1 MANLKEIRTRIE
13 SVNSTKQITSAMK
26 MVAASKLRKSQNA
39 IMALRPYAEKF
50 SEIMVA
56 VSKSTSQRDN
66 ETTSRDAS
74 QQVQSSSF
82 DSQQLERLL
91 LIPVSSNKG
100 LCGVFNANV
109 IRATIN
115 LIKEEYQELYDKG
128 NVDILCIGAKVEESL
143 KFKKYAVIGNKNE
156 LLDKLTYDNV
166 VPFAEMLMQYYNEG
180 KYDRIVFVYNQFKNA
195 ATQILVTEQFLPIRS
210 LQVNEST
217 SQQDNESTSQRVNKI
232 MSQQVNESMSRD
244 TSQQIQSSD
253 FIFQPSREE
262 ILETMIPKSLK
273 LQVYKIL
280 LDSFASE
287 QGARM
292 ISMTQATDNA
302 TELLKELNLTYN
314 KARQSAITNELVEIV
329 SGANAIKN

>member
-50 SEIMVA
+50 SEIMEA

-156 LLDKLTYDNV
+156 LLDKLTYDNI

-217 SQQDNESTSQRVNKI
+217 SQQDNES
-232 MSQQVNESMSRD
+232 MSRD
-244 TSQQIQSSD
+244 MSHEIQDSD
-253 FIFQPSREE
+253 FIFQPNKEE

-329 SGANAIKN
+329 SGANAINN

>member
-66 ETTSRDAS
+66 ETTSKEAS
-74 QQVQSSSF
+74 QQVQNSSF

-156 LLDKLTYDNV
+156 LLDKLTYDNI

-217 SQQDNESTSQRVNKI
+217 SQRDNESTSQ
-232 MSQQVNESMSRD
+232 QDNESMSRD
-244 TSQQIQSSD
+244 MSHEIQDLD
-253 FIFQPSREE
+253 FIFQPNKEE

>member
-217 SQQDNESTSQRVNKI
+217 SQQDNES
-232 MSQQVNESMSRD
+232 MSRD
-244 TSQQIQSSD
+244 TSHEIQDSD
-253 FIFQPSREE
+253 FIFQPNKEE

>member
-1 MANLKEIRTRIE
+1 MANLKDIRTRIE

-66 ETTSRDAS
+66 ETTSKEAS

-195 ATQILVTEQFLPIRS
+195 ATQILVTEQFLPIMSQR
-210 LQVNEST
+210 VNEST
-217 SQQDNESTSQRVNKI
+217 SQQDNES
-232 MSQQVNESMSRD
+232 MSRD
-244 TSQQIQSSD
+244 MSHEIQDSD
-253 FIFQPSREE
+253 FIFQPNKEE

>member
-66 ETTSRDAS
+66 ETTSKEAS

-156 LLDKLTYDNV
+156 LLDKLTYDNIG
-166 VPFAEMLMQYYNEG
+166 PFAEMLMQYYNEG

-210 LQVNEST
+210 LQVYK
-217 SQQDNESTSQRVNKI
+217 STSQRVNKS
-232 MSQQVNESMSRD
+232 MSQ
-244 TSQQIQSSD
+244 
-253 FIFQPSREE
+253 
-262 ILETMIPKSLK
+262 
-273 LQVYKIL
+273 
-280 LDSFASE
+280 
-287 QGARM
+287 
-292 ISMTQATDNA
+292 
-302 TELLKELNLTYN
+302 
-314 KARQSAITNELVEIV
+314 
-329 SGANAIKN
+329 

>member
-143 KFKKYAVIGNKNE
+143 KFKKYAVIGNMNE
-156 LLDKLTYDNV
+156 LLDKLTYDNI

-217 SQQDNESTSQRVNKI
+217 SQR
-232 MSQQVNESMSRD
+232 VNESMSRD

>member
-66 ETTSRDAS
+66 ETTSKEAS

-156 LLDKLTYDNV
+156 LLDKLTYDNI

-180 KYDRIVFVYNQFKNA
+180 KYDKIVFVYNQFKNA

-210 LQVNEST
+210 QRVNEST
-217 SQQDNESTSQRVNKI
+217 SQQDNES
-232 MSQQVNESMSRD
+232 MSRD
-244 TSQQIQSSD
+244 MSHEIQDLD
-253 FIFQPSREE
+253 FIFQPNKEE